1 MSVLFHLAFATRAGY
16 SSEAPSEDNFFGK
29 LSMTG
34 VASFFFLLV
43 SEFLCSDLIKVLD
56 PSGAAEVFSQTFVI
70 VLQTMTG
77 LAMLE
82 LQRSELLDLTEIC
95 LIHPL
100 SVRIGKSV
108 PIEVCPMDLQRIPSF
123 AERI

>member
-1 MSVLFHLAFATRAGY
+1 MFVPVHLAFAIRAGY
-16 SSEAPSEDNFFGK
+16 SSEDPSEDNFFGK

-82 LQRSELLDLTEIC
+82 LQDQSCLT
-95 LIHPL
+95 
-100 SVRIGKSV
+100 
-108 PIEVCPMDLQRIPSF
+108 
-123 AERI
+123 